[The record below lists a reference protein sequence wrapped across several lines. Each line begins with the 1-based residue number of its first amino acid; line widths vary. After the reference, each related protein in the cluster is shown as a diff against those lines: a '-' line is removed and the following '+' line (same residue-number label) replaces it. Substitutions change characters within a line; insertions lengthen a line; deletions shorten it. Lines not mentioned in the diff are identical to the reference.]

1 MTNSK
6 KILVNN
12 LVKSGKPNRN
22 NSDANKSVTNARTNF
37 PKLESQIPNKP
48 TVNNRPTVQPPA
60 TNNNNKPATNNN
72 NNKPPVRPTVQP
84 PATNNNN
91 NNKPAMNNNNNNNN
105 NNKPSVRPTVQ
116 PATNNNNNNKP
127 SVKPKV
133 QPATNNNNKPAVNNK
148 STGFVGKLKEIYLE
162 SSDLVSNIIKLT
174 TALIIILAI
183 FLAVNLSLALSG
195 HIQLAMMFLILA
207 IVVFISGE
215 VVLPSL
221 LRDPNPNS
229 NNMVLNIVST
239 IFFGTGTILLCL
251 CVKKAYDF
259 FSSQKTESPMIL
271 KKNKSA
277 RSSMVIPQNPEDPE
291 TVILYRSDNED
302 EGIEFTYNYW
312 MLIDNYEYKTN
323 EWKHILHKGNKE
335 GTPNMCPG
343 FWLHPNK
350 NSMRVYF
357 NTMKNMKEF
366 FDIDN
371 MPLKK
376 WVCVTLTVK
385 QRVVECFINGMLK
398 KRHTL
403 SSIPRQNF
411 GELWIN
417 LFGGFDGYLSKVQY
431 HRRALSYDEIGKLVK
446 NGPSGSSCID
456 TGELPP
462 YLDDDWWLN
471 EL

>member
-60 TNNNNKPATNNN
+60 P
-72 NNKPPVRPTVQP
+72 
-84 PATNNNN
+84 
-91 NNKPAMNNNNNNNN
+91 NNN

-116 PATNNNNNNKP
+116 PATNNNNNNNKP

-133 QPATNNNNKPAVNNK
+133 QPTTNNNNKPAVNNK

>member
-1 MTNSK
+1 MSNSK
-6 KILVNN
+6 KNEVNKLVE
-12 LVKSGKPNRN
+12 SGNPKRN
-22 NSDANKSVTNARTNF
+22 NVTSNKSVTNARTSF
-37 PKLESQIPNKP
+37 PKLESKTPI
-48 TVNNRPTVQPPA
+48 VNNNSPA
-60 TNNNNKPATNNN
+60 MNNNNN
-72 NNKPPVRPTVQP
+72 NNKPVAKV
-84 PATNNNN
+84 NNNN
-91 NNKPAMNNNNNNNN
+91 NNSNNKPAMNNNNNSNNKPVAKVNN
-105 NNKPSVRPTVQ
+105 NNKPV
-116 PATNNNNNNKP
+116 PAVNNNKLA
-127 SVKPKV
+127 PKV
-133 QPATNNNNKPAVNNK
+133 NNNNKPAQAAVK
-148 STGFVGKLKEIYLE
+148 SVGFVGKLKEIYLE
-162 SSDLVSNIIKLT
+162 SSDLVSNIIKIT

-183 FLAVNLSLALSG
+183 FLAVNVSLALSG
-195 HIQLAMMFLILA
+195 HIQLAMMYLIIA
-207 IVVFISGE
+207 IVIFISGE

-221 LRDPNPNS
+221 LKNPNPNA

-302 EGIEFTYNYW
+302 EGIEFTYTYW

-357 NTMKNMKEF
+357 NTMKNMKEY

-411 GELWIN
+411 GELWLN

>member
-6 KILVNN
+6 KNEVNKLVE
-12 LVKSGKPNRN
+12 SGNPKRN
-22 NSDANKSVTNARTNF
+22 NATSNKSVTNARTNF
-37 PKLESQIPNKP
+37 PKLETKTPI
-48 TVNNRPTVQPPA
+48 V
-60 TNNNNKPATNNN
+60 NNNNT
-72 NNKPPVRPTVQP
+72 
-84 PATNNNN
+84 
-91 NNKPAMNNNNNNNN
+91 PAMNNNNNNNN
-105 NNKPSVRPTVQ
+105 NNKPTPKV
-116 PATNNNNNNKP
+116 NNKP
-127 SVKPKV
+127 
-133 QPATNNNNKPAVNNK
+133 ATVANNNKPATVANNNK
-148 STGFVGKLKEIYLE
+148 PAPANNNKQAVKSVGFVGKLKEIYLE

-183 FLAVNLSLALSG
+183 FLAVNVSLALSG
-195 HIQLAMMFLILA
+195 HIQLAMMYLIIA
-207 IVVFISGE
+207 IVIFISGE

-221 LRDPNPNS
+221 LKNPNPNA

-302 EGIEFTYNYW
+302 EGIEFTYTYW

-357 NTMKNMKEF
+357 NTMKNMKEY

-411 GELWIN
+411 GELWLN

>member
-6 KILVNN
+6 KNEVNKLVT
-12 LVKSGKPNRN
+12 SGNPNRN
-22 NSDANKSVTNARTNF
+22 NGNKSVTNARTVF
-37 PKLESQIPNKP
+37 PKLEAQK
-48 TVNNRPTVQPPA
+48 QPS
-60 TNNNNKPATNNN
+60 
-72 NNKPPVRPTVQP
+72 
-84 PATNNNN
+84 NNN
-91 NNKPAMNNNNNNNN
+91 NNKPANNKPTNNKPTNNQASINNNNRPANNQAANNNNNRPANNN
-105 NNKPSVRPTVQ
+105 NNRPV
-116 PATNNNNNNKP
+116 NNNRPANNKGL
-127 SVKPKV
+127 VE
-133 QPATNNNNKPAVNNK
+133 
-148 STGFVGKLKEIYLE
+148 KLREIYLE
-162 SSDLVSNIIKLT
+162 STDLVSNVIKIT
-174 TALIIILAI
+174 TVLIVILAI
-183 FLAVNLSLALSG
+183 FLAVNLALALSG
-195 HIQLAMMFLILA
+195 HIQLAILYLIIA

-215 VVLPSL
+215 LVLPGL
-221 LRDPNPNS
+221 LKDSTPGG
-229 NNMVLNIVST
+229 NNMLLNVIST
-239 IFFGTGTILLCL
+239 ILFGTGTILLCM
-251 CVKKAYDF
+251 CVKKAYDY
-259 FSSQKTESPMIL
+259 FSSQKTEAPMIL
-271 KKNKSA
+271 KGNKSA

-302 EGIEFTYNYW
+302 EGIEFTYTYW

-335 GTPNMCPG
+335 GSPNMCPG

-357 NTMKNMKEF
+357 NTMKNMKEY

-376 WVCVTLTVK
+376 WICVSLTVK

-398 KRHTL
+398 KRHSL

-417 LFGGFDGYLSKVQY
+417 LFGGFDGYISKVQY
-431 HRRALSYDEIGKLVK
+431 FRRALSYEEVAKLVK

-471 EL
+471 SL

>member
-6 KILVNN
+6 KNEVNKLVE
-12 LVKSGKPNRN
+12 SGNPNRN
-22 NSDANKSVTNARTNF
+22 NGNKSVTNARTVF
-37 PKLESQIPNKP
+37 PKLEAQK
-48 TVNNRPTVQPPA
+48 QPPA
-60 TNNNNKPATNNN
+60 NNNKPPANNNNKPPANNNNKPPTNTNKPPANNNKPPTNTNNKPPANNNNKPA
-72 NNKPPVRPTVQP
+72 
-84 PATNNNN
+84 NNN
-91 NNKPAMNNNNNNNN
+91 NNKPANNN
-105 NNKPSVRPTVQ
+105 NNKP
-116 PATNNNNNNKP
+116 ANNNNKGL
-127 SVKPKV
+127 VE
-133 QPATNNNNKPAVNNK
+133 
-148 STGFVGKLKEIYLE
+148 KLREIYVE
-162 SSDLVSNIIKLT
+162 STDLVSNVIKIT
-174 TALIIILAI
+174 TVLIVILAI
-183 FLAVNLSLALSG
+183 FLAVNLALALSG
-195 HIQLAMMFLILA
+195 HIQLAILYLIIA

-215 VVLPSL
+215 LVLPGL
-221 LRDPNPNS
+221 LKDSTPGG
-229 NNMVLNIVST
+229 NNMLLNVIST
-239 IFFGTGTILLCL
+239 ILFGTGTILLCM
-251 CVKKAYDF
+251 CVKKAYDY

-271 KKNKSA
+271 KGNKSA

-302 EGIEFTYNYW
+302 EGIEFTYSYW

-357 NTMKNMKEF
+357 NTMKNMKEY

-376 WVCVTLTVK
+376 WICVSLTVK

-398 KRHTL
+398 KRHSL

-417 LFGGFDGYLSKVQY
+417 LFGGFDGYISKVQY
-431 HRRALSYDEIGKLVK
+431 HRRALSYEEVAKLVK

-471 EL
+471 SL

>member
-6 KILVNN
+6 KNEVNKLVE
-12 LVKSGKPNRN
+12 SGNPKRN
-22 NSDANKSVTNARTNF
+22 NVASNKSVTNARTNF
-37 PKLESQIPNKP
+37 PKLESQGPIDN
-48 TVNNRPTVQPPA
+48 
-60 TNNNNKPATNNN
+60 
-72 NNKPPVRPTVQP
+72 
-84 PATNNNN
+84 
-91 NNKPAMNNNNNNNN
+91 
-105 NNKPSVRPTVQ
+105 
-116 PATNNNNNNKP
+116 
-127 SVKPKV
+127 
-133 QPATNNNNKPAVNNK
+133 NNNNKPAVNNNNNNNKPAVNNNNNNNKPAVNNNKPTPKVNNNKPVPAANNKPAPKVNNNKPAAVK
-148 STGFVGKLKEIYLE
+148 SVGFVGKLKEIYLE
-162 SSDLVSNIIKLT
+162 SSDLVSNIIKIT

-195 HIQLAMMFLILA
+195 HIQLAMMYLIIA

-215 VVLPSL
+215 VVLPAL
-221 LRDPNPNS
+221 LKNPNPNA

-302 EGIEFTYNYW
+302 EGIEFTYTYW

-357 NTMKNMKEF
+357 NTMKNMKEY

-376 WVCVTLTVK
+376 WICVTLTVK

-411 GELWIN
+411 GELWLN

>member
-6 KILVNN
+6 KNEVNKLVE
-12 LVKSGKPNRN
+12 SGNPKRN
-22 NSDANKSVTNARTNF
+22 TVTSNKSVTNARTNF
-37 PKLESQIPNKP
+37 PKLKSQTPI
-48 TVNNRPTVQPPA
+48 V
-60 TNNNNKPATNNN
+60 
-72 NNKPPVRPTVQP
+72 
-84 PATNNNN
+84 NNN
-91 NNKPAMNNNNNNNN
+91 NNKPAMNNNNNN
-105 NNKPSVRPTVQ
+105 
-116 PATNNNNNNKP
+116 
-127 SVKPKV
+127 
-133 QPATNNNNKPAVNNK
+133 KPAPEVNNRPAPVVNNRPAPVVNNRLVAVK
-148 STGFVGKLKEIYLE
+148 SVGFVGKLKEIYLE

-195 HIQLAMMFLILA
+195 HIQLAMMYLIIA

-221 LRDPNPNS
+221 LKDPNPNS
-229 NNMVLNIVST
+229 KNMVLNIVST

-302 EGIEFTYNYW
+302 EGIEFTYTYW

-357 NTMKNMKEF
+357 NTMKNMKEY

-411 GELWIN
+411 GELWLN